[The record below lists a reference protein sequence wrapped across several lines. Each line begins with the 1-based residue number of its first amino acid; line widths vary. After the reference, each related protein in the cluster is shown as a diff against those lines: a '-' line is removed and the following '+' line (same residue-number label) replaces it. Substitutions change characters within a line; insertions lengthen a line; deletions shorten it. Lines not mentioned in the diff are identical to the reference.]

1 MTPKHV
7 VIVGGSVTGLAAA
20 LALGN
25 EGTRVAVLDRN
36 ETRMPASHVEAFE
49 KWDRR
54 GSPQVRHSHALLGR
68 LYCLIRDHA
77 PDLLAKL
84 LACGAEEL
92 PLISMARR
100 TLPNASA
107 EPGDENVV
115 LLACRRIT
123 FEYLLR
129 RHVLDS
135 GRVEFRDGDEVTG
148 LATASDSPQGP
159 PRVTGVHL
167 LRADG
172 AREVLHADL
181 VADASGRR
189 SKIGDLLE
197 DLGAPCPREA
207 SQPLAV
213 FYNPRFYNLSQVAGH
228 TPPPTAPT

>member
-25 EGTRVAVLDRN
+25 EGTRVPVLERDA
-36 ETRMPASHVEAFE
+36 TRMPASHVEAFE

-189 SKIGDLLE
+189 SKLADWLQA
-197 DLGAPCPREA
+197 LGAPRPPQDARACGDLSSPRVH
-207 SQPLAV
+207 QL
-213 FYNPRFYNLSQVAGH
+213 RRGAG
-228 TPPPTAPT
+228 